1 MGIKERFMS
10 KTPPFF
16 RKLRAIG
23 LSLVAAG
30 GVLATT
36 PEALPEIVIRIG
48 GYLIVAGSVMTAVSQ
63 AVVKGEE

>member
-1 MGIKERFMS
+1 MS

>member
-1 MGIKERFMS
+1 MGIKERFMA

-36 PEALPEIVIRIG
+36 PESLPEIIVRIG

-63 AVVKGEE
+63 AVAKGEE

>member
-1 MGIKERFMS
+1 MS

-23 LSLVAAG
+23 LSLIAAG